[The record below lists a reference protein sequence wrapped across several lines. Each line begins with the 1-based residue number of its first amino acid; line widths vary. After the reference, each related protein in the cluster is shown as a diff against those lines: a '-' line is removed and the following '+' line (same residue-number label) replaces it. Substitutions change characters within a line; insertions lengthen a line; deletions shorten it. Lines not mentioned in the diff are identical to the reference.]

1 MLRAFVFRRR
11 RRGLKPLKRD
21 TKAYTTETRAQ
32 ATTTDATNR
41 RELRRARGLE
51 MNRLTQILLM
61 ALAVFATCSLSRA
74 QDEPLW
80 QIIGT
85 TTDKKTGEITIFQAR
100 DCHRFTDAESA
111 KYPKLAIRQQTGD
124 TPPTKEAVDEYDC
137 KRRASRIR
145 IWLYKDGTEKIEKNL
160 DWVEVVPG
168 SVGEAL
174 LKYACRDRSKEMN

>member
-1 MLRAFVFRRR
+1 
-11 RRGLKPLKRD
+11 
-21 TKAYTTETRAQ
+21 
-32 ATTTDATNR
+32 
-41 RELRRARGLE
+41 

-61 ALAVFATCSLSRA
+61 ALAVFATYSLLRA

-85 TTDKKTGEITIFQAR
+85 TTNKNTGEITIFQAR

-111 KYPKLAIRQQTGD
+111 KYPKLAVRQQTGD

-174 LKYACRDRSKEMN
+174 LKYACRDRSKEMK

>member
-1 MLRAFVFRRR
+1 M
-11 RRGLKPLKRD
+11 
-21 TKAYTTETRAQ
+21 
-32 ATTTDATNR
+32 
-41 RELRRARGLE
+41 E
-51 MNRLTQILLM
+51 MKRLTQILLM
-61 ALAVFATCSLSRA
+61 ALAVFATYSLSRA
-74 QDEPLW
+74 QDELPLW

-137 KRRASRIR
+137 KRRASRTR
-145 IWLYKDGTEKIEKNL
+145 IWLYKDGAEQKEKNL
-160 DWVEVVPG
+160 DWMEIVPG

-174 LKYACRDRSKEMN
+174 WKYACRDRKEKN